1 MIKNISTLTLKSIFV
16 AMACFVVFVVICS
29 VYIIFRKNELKD
41 RIYPNV
47 YINNVSFA
55 YKNPAEVK
63 SYLDKQNKQY
73 KNVKFL
79 ITYKDQIAT
88 FSGSLLKIGYDSNTL
103 ADQAYLIGRSKQFHS
118 RIYQQVKAILNIGRF
133 DFNPNLVANTQPV
146 EDFLDNLED
155 RYNKPAENAL
165 FTYDNGKVTA
175 FKIEKNGIKIDSQ
188 KTLDVIEKKISQ
200 LKYSS
205 NLTIA
210 ITVPDVT
217 IKPEVSL
224 ASINNYGIVEE
235 IGHGQSDYSGSI
247 ASRVY
252 NVILAAE
259 KFNGV
264 LIPKGAEFS
273 FNDIIG
279 DISASTGYQQAYI
292 IKNGRTVLGD
302 GGGVCQ
308 VSTTLFRTALNT
320 GLPITERWAH
330 AYRVHYYEND
340 GKPGLDATTFNPG
353 VDFKFKNDT
362 PGYILI
368 QTEID
373 KEKNLLTFHFYGKKD
388 DRKIELSDITV
399 FDQSPPLPDVHQDDP
414 TLKKGVVKQVDWAAP
429 GAKSTFHYKVE
440 NNGVI
445 TQDRD
450 FLSVYRPWAAVYLVG
465 TAD

>member
-1 MIKNISTLTLKSIFV
+1 MIKNISTLTLKSIAAAVCFFV
-16 AMACFVVFVVICS
+16 IFVIACCIFVFFQKQSLEGRV
-29 VYIIFRKNELKD
+29 
-41 RIYPNV
+41 YPNV
-47 YINNVSFA
+47 YINNISFG
-55 YKNPAEVK
+55 YKTPAEVK
-63 SYLDKQNKQY
+63 AYLDKKNNQY
-73 KNVKFL
+73 RDIKFIL
-79 ITYKDQIAT
+79 KYNDTQAT
-88 FSGSLLKIGYDSNTL
+88 FSGSLLHIGYDSQTL
-103 ADQAYLIGRSKQFHS
+103 SDQAYLIGRSKQFHS
-118 RIYQQVKAILNIGRF
+118 RLYQQIKSIFHLGRF
-133 DFNPNLVANTQPV
+133 DFKPNLVANTTPV
-146 EDFLDNLED
+146 EDYLQDLED

-165 FTYDNGKVTA
+165 FNFENGKVTA
-175 FKIEKNGIKIDSQ
+175 FKVEKNGLKIDSQ
-188 KTLDVIEKKISQ
+188 SVLETLKDKINTLSDDKNKIIVISVGDK
-200 LKYSS
+200 L
-205 NLTIA
+205 
-210 ITVPDVT
+210 

-247 ASRVY
+247 PSRVY
-252 NVILAAE
+252 NVILAAQ

-264 LIPKGAEFS
+264 LIPKGATFS

-308 VSTTLFRTALNT
+308 VSTTLFRTALNV
-320 GLPITERWAH
+320 GLPIVERWAH

-388 DRKIELSDITV
+388 SRKVELSDITV
-399 FDQSPPLPDVHQDDP
+399 FDQVPALPPVNQDDP
-414 TLKKGVVKQVDWAAP
+414 TLKKGEIKQVDWSAP
-429 GAKSTFHYKVE
+429 GAKSTFHYKVT
-440 NNGVI
+440 NNGQV

-450 FLSVYRPWAAVYLVG
+450 FLSVYRPWAAVFLVG